1 LTKNIIGYPLASL
14 LVGLRRRTRNKQL
27 NKEEEEEV
35 DMDSDFDIMDDDAN
49 EHLVG
54 YSFSPILVT

>member
-1 LTKNIIGYPLASL
+1 
-14 LVGLRRRTRNKQL
+14 LRRRTRNKQL